1 MTTHTI
7 TITDAQRQTLK
18 ELAYWAQTSDSITE
32 AESDVLDHI
41 LATPAPIATPKGH
54 SIKEYKLTQR
64 NDVPACFRGVALTKE
79 YLGAFIASDVHV
91 FRTIGGE
98 YLLYVGTVGYQRT
111 RAHINQLYRNADT
124 LTATDVVRACNGLP
138 SYAEPALKALGLKTA
153 EHIS

>member
-1 MTTHTI
+1 MQQHII
-7 TITDAQRQTLK
+7 TLTADQRKTLA
-18 ELAYWAQTSDSITE
+18 ELAAWAQTSDSITD
-32 AESDVLDHI
+32 AESNVLDHM
-41 LATPAPIATPKGH
+41 LATPAPIAVPEGH

-91 FRTIGGE
+91 FRTVGGE
-98 YLLYVGTVGYQRT
+98 YLLYVGTVGHQRT
-111 RAHINQLYRNADT
+111 RTHINQLYRNADT